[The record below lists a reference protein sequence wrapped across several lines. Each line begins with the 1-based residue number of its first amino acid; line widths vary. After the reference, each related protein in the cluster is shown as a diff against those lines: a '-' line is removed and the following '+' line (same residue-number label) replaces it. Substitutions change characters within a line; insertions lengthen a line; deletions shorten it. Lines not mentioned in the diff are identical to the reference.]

1 MHVNFCNK
9 TKKKIFK
16 TEQALEHPAPV
27 QFFTESMHLH
37 PSIANLSLFKMFS
50 IVPVALITLAAWNFA
65 TYSPRAQHLSRASAC
80 LITSLSSCTIRSF
93 PFIVL
98 IRGSLFSPL
107 EVDTG
112 TPQRVHS
119 FPSTFFFYPRQRETI
134 RKKRGT
140 KAQAQPEGVKD
151 PFRPLCFHKTRLLRF
166 ITWSR
171 TACTYIVSALSYKFL
186 FFFLIFF
193 FLPVPYCNR
202 EAHTL

>member
-1 MHVNFCNK
+1 
-9 TKKKIFK
+9 
-16 TEQALEHPAPV
+16 
-27 QFFTESMHLH
+27 MHLH

-119 FPSTFFFYPRQRETI
+119 FPSTFFFIQGREKRLEKNAAPRHKHSRRELKTPLGRCVFI
-134 RKKRGT
+134 RH
-140 KAQAQPEGVKD
+140 AYCV
-151 PFRPLCFHKTRLLRF
+151 LLRGL
-166 ITWSR
+166 
-171 TACTYIVSALSYKFL
+171 ALRV
-186 FFFLIFF
+186 LI
-193 FLPVPYCNR
+193 L
-202 EAHTL
+202 